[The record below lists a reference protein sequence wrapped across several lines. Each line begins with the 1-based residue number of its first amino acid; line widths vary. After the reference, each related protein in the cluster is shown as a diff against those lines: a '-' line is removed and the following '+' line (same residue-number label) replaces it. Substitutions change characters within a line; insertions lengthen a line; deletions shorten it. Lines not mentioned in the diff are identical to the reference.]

1 MANPIPTK
9 TSFKPGQ
16 SGNPA
21 GKQSRTPVRD
31 CFYRLNAQ
39 SDGNMVREVCEKV
52 VALAKEGEAWA
63 VQAIF
68 DRMDGKPAQAVT
80 GADGGPLQFER
91 IIRTIVD
98 PRDTDA

>member
-9 TSFKPGQ
+9 TSWKAGE
-16 SGNPA
+16 SGNPE
-21 GKQSRTPVRD
+21 GTRSRTPVRD

-39 SDGNMVREVCEKV
+39 SDGQLVRDICEKV
-52 VALAKEGEAWA
+52 AELARKGEAWA
-63 VQAIF
+63 VQAVF
-68 DRMDGKPAQAVT
+68 DRMDGKPSQAVT

>member
-1 MANPIPTK
+1 MSGGGANQHTWA
-9 TSFKPGQ
+9 PGK

-39 SDGNMVREVCEKV
+39 SDGQLVRDICEKV
-52 VALAKEGEAWA
+52 AELARKGEAWA
-63 VQAIF
+63 VQAVF

-98 PRDTDA
+98 PANPDA